1 MKITRKQL
9 KQIIQESIMEEGF
22 LDSLKRGYQKA
33 KDFAGDVFD
42 VATEADFKEWGTED
56 AVALYDAM
64 DGLGTKDDVVQEVIA
79 KRIDDLDVLYKEY
92 SILLQKYI
100 DFLLDI
106 DLQKGVS
113 RFVTLG
119 GKYAYEILESIKN
132 NEDLIEWLKDDGL
145 DEEAELVQAALD
157 AKNMQ
162 RIRPSY

>member
-1 MKITRKQL
+1 MKITRRQL
-9 KQIIQESIMEEGF
+9 RKIIQESIVQEG
-22 LDSLKRGYQKA
+22 LWDSLKSGYQKA

-42 VATEADFKEWGTED
+42 FASDADFKEWGTED

-100 DFLLDI
+100 DFLLDV
-106 DLQKGVS
+106 DLQKGIS
-113 RFVTLG
+113 RLVTLG
-119 GKYAYEILESIKN
+119 GKYAYEILESIQN
-132 NEDLIEWLKDDGL
+132 NEDLIDWLEDDGL

>member
-1 MKITRKQL
+1 MKITRRQL
-9 KQIIQESIMEEGF
+9 KQIIQESVMEEG
-22 LDSLKRGYQKA
+22 LWDSIKSGYQKA
-33 KDFAGDVFD
+33 KDLAGDAFD

-64 DGLGTKDDVVQEVIA
+64 DGLGTKDDVVKEVLA

-100 DFLLDI
+100 DFLTDI
-106 DLQKGVS
+106 SLQKGLTAVI
-113 RFVTLG
+113 TLG
-119 GKYAYEILESIKN
+119 GKAAYEILESIQN
-132 NEDLIEWLKDDGL
+132 NEDLIDWLEDDGL